1 MLSVLMFHIID
12 EKDIMA
18 NLRQEL
24 ATVMPKPDSKPN
36 WTQLEQ
42 LPYLVSPLNAN
53 QVALIQY
60 RSR

>member
-1 MLSVLMFHIID
+1 MLSVLMFHIIN

-24 ATVMPKPDSKPN
+24 ATVMPKPDSNHN